1 MEALKLEEKVLKL
14 EDVPNG
20 VVEILKGQSKI
31 LDLLLNKVETQPEP
45 DNPLNID
52 EVATLTGYTKPT
64 LYSYCQKNIIPHNK
78 KNGRLFFFR
87 TDIINWIKQGK
98 SKTLIELQADA
109 DAYLNKNKGL

>member
-31 LDLLLNKVETQPEP
+31 ETQPEP